1 MSKAKTKKRPDV
13 EYVAGANEKREKLM
27 GYLMAMPAIVLLIA
41 FTVYPLCYLAYRSF
55 FGGSIISKNPKFVG
69 FENYVALV
77 ESADFHQVLVNT
89 AIYTVITVG
98 LTMVLAIVIAVWLNG
113 KRNSKMNGITQT
125 LIFTPHII
133 SMVSVSTLFLWLMD
147 SKNGFINAVLVALG
161 FEPYSFLASPETA
174 LLSVALVSVW
184 KGLGY
189 YVLLIMAAL
198 QNIPTSVYEAAE
210 MDDTPPLR
218 TFFKITLPMI
228 SPTILFTSVVA
239 VIAPQTHWF
248 TTSMTLLTAMVNLVR
263 LVLPVWYC
271 CCLYVLLH
279 ISSSLLVRNVFTISK
294 EASLCIHRIKH
305 WKNSKPVWTH
315 LVNLSLSL

>member
-1 MSKAKTKKRPDV
+1 MAKAKTKKRPDV

-27 GYLMAMPAIVLLIA
+27 GYLMAMPAIILLIA
-41 FTVYPLCYLAYRSF
+41 FTVYPLCYLRYRSF

-69 FENYVALV
+69 FENYKALA
-77 ESADFHQVLVNT
+77 ESADFHQVLMNT

-98 LTMVLAIVIAVWLNG
+98 LTMVLAVIIAVWLNG
-113 KRNSKMNGITQT
+113 KRNSKLNGVTQT

-147 SKNGFINAVLVALG
+147 SKNGFLNAILVMLG
-161 FEPYSFLASPETA
+161 FEPYTFLASPETA
-174 LLSVALVSVW
+174 LLSVSLVSVW

-239 VIAPQTHWF
+239 VIASF
-248 TTSMTLLTAMVNLVR
+248 KVFDSVSIMTGGGPVNSTNTLVYYIYDFAYSYGK
-263 LVLPVWYC
+263 PGQAC
-271 CCLYVLLH
+271 AAGMVLL
-279 ISSSLLVRNVFTISK
+279 LFVCVVTYVQFLVGKKRV
-294 EASLCIHRIKH
+294 HYQ
-305 WKNSKPVWTH
+305 
-315 LVNLSLSL
+315 

>member
-27 GYLMAMPAIVLLIA
+27 GYLMALPAIVLLFA
-41 FTVYPLCYLAYRSF
+41 FTVYPLCYMRYRSF
-55 FGGSIISKNPKFVG
+55 FGGSVISRNPKFVA
-69 FENYVALV
+69 FDNYKALA
-77 ESADFHQVLVNT
+77 ESADFHQVLMNT

-113 KRNSKMNGITQT
+113 KRNSKLNGITQT
-125 LIFTPHII
+125 FIFTPHII

-147 SKNGFINAVLVALG
+147 SQNGLINVVLVALG

-174 LLSVALVSVW
+174 LLSVSLVSVW

-239 VIAPQTHWF
+239 VIASF
-248 TTSMTLLTAMVNLVR
+248 KVFDSISIMTGGGPVNSTNTLVYYIYDFAYSYGK
-263 LVLPVWYC
+263 PGQAC
-271 CCLYVLLH
+271 AAGMVLLLFVCVVTY
-279 ISSSLLVRNVFTISK
+279 IQFLVGKKRV
-294 EASLCIHRIKH
+294 HYQ
-305 WKNSKPVWTH
+305 
-315 LVNLSLSL
+315 

>member
-239 VIAPQTHWF
+239 VIASF
-248 TTSMTLLTAMVNLVR
+248 KVFDSISIMTGGGPVNSTNTLVYYIYDFAYSYGK
-263 LVLPVWYC
+263 PGQAC
-271 CCLYVLLH
+271 AAGMVLLLFVCVVTY
-279 ISSSLLVRNVFTISK
+279 IQFLVGKKRV
-294 EASLCIHRIKH
+294 HYQ
-305 WKNSKPVWTH
+305 
-315 LVNLSLSL
+315 

>member
-1 MSKAKTKKRPDV
+1 MAKTKAKKKPEIER
-13 EYVAGANEKREKLM
+13 VAGRNVKREKLM
-27 GYLMAMPAIVLLIA
+27 GYLMAMPAIILLFA
-41 FTVYPLCYLAYRSF
+41 FTVYPLFYMAYRSL
-55 FGGSIISKNPKFVG
+55 FGGSVISRNPKFVG
-69 FENYVALV
+69 FDNYKALV
-77 ESADFHQVLVNT
+77 ESTDFHQVLMNT

-113 KRNSKMNGITQT
+113 KRNSKLNSIAQT
-125 LIFTPHII
+125 FIFTPHII

-147 SKNGFINAVLVALG
+147 SQNGLLNVVLTALG
-161 FEPYSFLASPETA
+161 FEPYSFLASPKTA
-174 LLSVALVSVW
+174 LLSVSLVSVW

-239 VIAPQTHWF
+239 VIASF
-248 TTSMTLLTAMVNLVR
+248 KVFDSVSIMTGGGPVNSTNTLVYYIYDFAYSYGK
-263 LVLPVWYC
+263 PGQAC
-271 CCLYVLLH
+271 AAGMVLL
-279 ISSSLLVRNVFTISK
+279 LFVCVVTYVQFLVGKKRV
-294 EASLCIHRIKH
+294 HYQ
-305 WKNSKPVWTH
+305 
-315 LVNLSLSL
+315 

>member
-1 MSKAKTKKRPDV
+1 MAKAKTKKRPDV

-41 FTVYPLCYLAYRSF
+41 FTVYPLCYLRYRSF

-69 FENYVALV
+69 FENYKALA
-77 ESADFHQVLVNT
+77 ESADFHQVLMNT

-98 LTMVLAIVIAVWLNG
+98 LTMVLAVIIAVWLNG
-113 KRNSKMNGITQT
+113 KRNSKLNGVTQT

-147 SKNGFINAVLVALG
+147 SKNGFLNAILVMLG
-161 FEPYSFLASPETA
+161 FEPYTFLASPETA
-174 LLSVALVSVW
+174 LLSVSLVSVW

-239 VIAPQTHWF
+239 VIASF
-248 TTSMTLLTAMVNLVR
+248 KVFDSISIMTGGGPVNSTNTLVYYIYDFAYSYGK
-263 LVLPVWYC
+263 PGQAC
-271 CCLYVLLH
+271 AAGMVLL
-279 ISSSLLVRNVFTISK
+279 LFVCVVTYVQFLVGKKRV
-294 EASLCIHRIKH
+294 HYQ
-305 WKNSKPVWTH
+305 
-315 LVNLSLSL
+315 